1 MRRYKIVFDDNG
13 NTKTVFG
20 DIDPDTPDVLLKVFS
35 DNGNLIYI
43 NKQDIIFMR
52 ELG

>member
-1 MRRYKIVFDDNG
+1 MKRYKIVFKDHE
-13 NTKTVFG
+13 TEKVVFG
-20 DIDPDTPDVLLKVFS
+20 DTDPDNDNTLLKVFS

-43 NKQDIIFMR
+43 NRENIIFMR